1 MKKIFVYLLVGGFS
15 FSITSCGGKEES
27 EFETKVEESAGEVE
41 DMEEE
46 EVATIFGTYDLTDM
60 VPDAG
65 DKKLTAQ
72 DEKYIKES
80 KERTIGKTTLIL
92 NEDGTFSREFP
103 HPSGDGSMSKW
114 TGTFELDE
122 VTGMLVLDAEMNG
135 KKLPMNFTII
145 ENTGKKLSVRT
156 DFGQIFMVY
165 VYNKK

>member
-15 FSITSCGGKEES
+15 FSIASCGGKEES

-46 EVATIFGTYDLTDM
+46 EVATIFGTYEMTDM

-122 VTGMLVLDAEMNG
+122 AAGKLILNAEMNG
-135 KKLPMNFTII
+135 KNMPMNFTIE
-145 ENTGKKLSVRT
+145 ENTSEKLSMKT

-165 VYNKK
+165 VYTKK